1 MHTCV
6 KRERSG
12 TLDIITILN
21 IEIIL
26 LVLLF
31 QGINLEVNLKDKNF
45 IFLLLKKL
53 RMIKLSLLLIT

>member
-1 MHTCV
+1 MVISYNMHTCV

-31 QGINLEVNLKDKNF
+31 QGTNLEVNLTKMLF
-45 IFLLLKKL
+45 FY
-53 RMIKLSLLLIT
+53 S